1 MSGVVDLGLHRANA
15 AAHEGM
21 RCIRRLKE
29 AEARYA
35 EAKKVRDAELC
46 IGLLGWAADRRCK
59 ETAREVRDA
68 QRAVQSA
75 YEEWERAERN
85 LLPLGADHG
94 G

>member
-35 EAKKVRDAELC
+35 EAKEERADQWR
-46 IGLLGWAADRRCK
+46 IGRLALEADRKCN
-59 ETAREVRDA
+59 EAAREVRDA
-68 QRAVQSA
+68 QKALQAA
-75 YEEWERAERN
+75 YEWYERVSI
-85 LLPLGADHG
+85 PSGADHG

>member
-35 EAKKVRDAELC
+35 EAKEVRADEWR
-46 IGLLGWAADRRCK
+46 IGRLGLAADRRCK
-59 ETAREVRDA
+59 ETAQDVRDA
-68 QRAVQSA
+68 QKAVQSA
-75 YEEWERAERN
+75 YEEWEEAERN